1 MAERPLP
8 TGANLFVERCPS
20 PCGARRH
27 IVACLFGGHC
37 IVTLLLFVVIVR
49 QLLRYIVGYRLLL
62 IRHIRYPYR
71 IFSLP
76 TYP

>member
-27 IVACLFGGHC
+27 IVVCLFGCQC
-37 IVTLLLFVVIVR
+37 IVAPLLFVVIVR
-49 QLLRYIVGYRLLL
+49 QLLRHVVGYWLLL
-62 IRHIRYPYR
+62 VCHSCYLYR

-76 TYP
+76 AYP